1 MSAPDLSTSYLGLT
15 LANPLVLAASP
26 YTKRVENAIAVAEAG
41 IGAIVMHSIFEEE
54 YLHAEAE
61 LDQTLSRG
69 VDSFAEATSYL
80 PETGVE
86 APSPRRYAQLLS
98 SIKQAVGVP
107 VIGSINGSSE
117 GGWLDYAEMIQD
129 AGADALELNVYYL
142 AAGASSA
149 AEVEDTYLKLVTAVR
164 RRVKIPLAVKIG
176 PFFTALPAFS
186 QRLVAAGADGLVLF
200 NRFYQPDIDIDTL
213 SVVPKL
219 NFSTSDDLRLP
230 LRWAAILSPQ
240 LKADISISGGVHSHQ
255 DVLKSLLVGASATQ
269 LAAEL
274 LQMGPS
280 RIPLLLKDLEAWL
293 TEHEYDSVAQ
303 LQGSM
308 SAASVEDPTAFER
321 SNYLKALRSYDDRL
335 P

>member
-69 VDSFAEATSYL
+69 IDSFAEATSYL

-86 APSPRRYAQLLS
+86 APSPRRYAQLLA
-98 SIKQAVGVP
+98 SIKQAVRVP

-142 AAGASSA
+142 SAGSSSA

-200 NRFYQPDIDIDTL
+200 NRFYQPDIDINTL

-255 DVLKSLLVGASATQ
+255 DVLKSLLVGASTTQ

-280 RIPLLLKDLEAWL
+280 RIPLILKDLEAWL
-293 TEHEYDSVAQ
+293 TEHEYDSVEQ

-308 SAASVEDPTAFER
+308 SAASVADPTAFER

>member
-1 MSAPDLSTSYLGLT
+1 MSAPDLSTSYLGLK

-69 VDSFAEATSYL
+69 IDSFAEATSYL

-98 SIKQAVGVP
+98 SIKQAVRVP

-142 AAGASSA
+142 SAGSSSA

-255 DVLKSLLVGASATQ
+255 DVLKSLLVGASTTQ

-280 RIPLLLKDLEAWL
+280 RIPLILKDLEAWL
-293 TEHEYDSVAQ
+293 TEHEYDSVEQ

-308 SAASVEDPTAFER
+308 SAASVADPTAFER